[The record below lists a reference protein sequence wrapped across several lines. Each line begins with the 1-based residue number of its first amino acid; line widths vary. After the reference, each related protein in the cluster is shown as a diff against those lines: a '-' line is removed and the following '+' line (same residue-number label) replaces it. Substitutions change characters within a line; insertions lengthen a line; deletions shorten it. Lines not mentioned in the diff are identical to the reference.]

1 MAANGGFANA
11 SKNFPLEMAGSD
23 GFANGSIFFLLSMAG
38 KNGFAN
44 AENLEMALC
53 TTFARYK
60 KLQEAF

>member
-1 MAANGGFANA
+1 MAANDGFANA
-11 SKNFPLEMAGSD
+11 SMNFSLEMVGSN
-23 GFANGSIFFLLSMAG
+23 GFANGSVFFLLSMAG

-53 TTFARYK
+53 TAFARYK